1 MGNLVKFLFN
11 LPGIRLITK
20 PVTRFLL
27 RLIAIPVFKFL
38 LKYLLRI
45 EVISTELEKDL
56 SQWFRASVLLLFA
69 TNNMEQIL
77 FQSKLDDRK
86 FDDVVV
92 FALRLFLAIGCIE
105 GMPDQELFR
114 FIHPGPPKLKA
125 KGFRAVCREFVQNW
139 RAWLW
144 GVFCIHLS
152 RASPVFAIVTVFK
165 LGAAGW
171 VCYGLAVAQYL
182 IIGLATSRDKAIDVI
197 ASFDAE
203 VAARRAELLTEL
215 QTPIDDQDGNMT
227 PPNLPPATTEHCP
240 ADPKPNEPEA

>member
-1 MGNLVKFLFN
+1 MGHLVQWLFN
-11 LPGIRLITK
+11 LPGIRVITK
-20 PVTRFLL
+20 PITRLLL

-45 EVISTELEKDL
+45 EVISAELEKDL

-86 FDDVVV
+86 FDDVMV

-114 FIHPGPPKLKA
+114 FIHPGPPKLKS
-125 KGFRAVCREFVQNW
+125 KGFMAACREIVQNW

-165 LGAAGW
+165 LGPAGW

-182 IIGLATSRDKAIDVI
+182 IIGLATSRDKAIDVV

-215 QTPIDDQDGNMT
+215 QTPIATEQRPAT
-227 PPNLPPATTEHCP
+227 SPIVPPPAMS
-240 ADPKPNEPEA
+240 EPPPVVP

>member
-1 MGNLVKFLFN
+1 MGNLVTWIFH
-11 LPGIRLITK
+11 LPGVRLITK
-20 PVTRFLL
+20 PITRLLL
-27 RLIAIPVFKFL
+27 RLIAIPIFKFL

-45 EVISTELEKDL
+45 EVISAELEKDL

-69 TNNMEQIL
+69 TYNMEEIL
-77 FQSKLDDRK
+77 FPSKLLDDRK
-86 FDDVVV
+86 FDDVIV

-114 FIHPGPPKLKA
+114 FIHPGPPKLKS
-125 KGFRAVCREFVQNW
+125 KGFMAVCRELRQNW

-144 GVFCIHLS
+144 GIFSIHLS

-165 LGAAGW
+165 LGTAGW
-171 VCYGLAVAQYL
+171 VCYGLAVTQYL
-182 IIGLATSRDKAIDVI
+182 IVGLATSRDKAMDVV

-215 QTPIDDQDGNMT
+215 QTPSVSHEGT
-227 PPNLPPATTEHCP
+227 ATTP
-240 ADPKPNEPEA
+240 NVSASAIAKPPPTVS

>member
-1 MGNLVKFLFN
+1 MGHLVQWLFN
-11 LPGIRLITK
+11 LPGVRQITK
-20 PVTRFLL
+20 PVTRLLL
-27 RLIAIPVFKFL
+27 RLIAIPIFKFL

-45 EVISTELEKDL
+45 EVISAELEKDL

-77 FQSKLDDRK
+77 FQAKLDDRK
-86 FDDVVV
+86 FDDVMV

-105 GMPDQELFR
+105 GMPDQEIFR
-114 FIHPGPPKLKA
+114 FIHPGPPKLKS
-125 KGFRAVCREFVQNW
+125 KGFMAVCREFRQTW

-152 RASPVFAIVTVFK
+152 RSSPVFAIVTVFK
-165 LGAAGW
+165 LGPAGW
-171 VCYGLAVAQYL
+171 VCYGLAVTQYL
-182 IIGLATSRDKAIDVI
+182 LIGLATSRDTAIDVV

-215 QTPIDDQDGNMT
+215 QTPSASDEAT
-227 PPNLPPATTEHCP
+227 ATSPNVAAPAIAQPPPAAPTL
-240 ADPKPNEPEA
+240 